1 MSIDTM
7 VDTRDMIV
15 VHTALLR
22 ELRLAC
28 RVVERDGP
36 HAGEHVTFVL
46 DLLEHHHAGE
56 DRLLWPVLRN
66 RVPAE
71 VEQVLEKT
79 GAQHREIEELVEAA
93 RREPVGDRLVELL
106 RRLHDVVAEHLDDEE
121 REILPLAALHLSPA
135 EWAAIGEAGAAST
148 PRTKLPLLFGM
159 FMYEGD
165 PDVLR
170 DMLSSAPPVVRA
182 VVPRIAP
189 RGYAR
194 YCRRVH
200 GTRRP

>member
-1 MSIDTM
+1 MSTDTM

-36 HAGEHVTFVL
+36 HAREHVTFVL

-71 VEQVLEKT
+71 VEQVLEQT

-148 PRTKLPLLFGM
+148 PRAKLPLLFGM

-182 VVPRIAP
+182 VVPRLAP
-189 RGYAR
+189 RVYAR

-200 GTRRP
+200 GTPRP